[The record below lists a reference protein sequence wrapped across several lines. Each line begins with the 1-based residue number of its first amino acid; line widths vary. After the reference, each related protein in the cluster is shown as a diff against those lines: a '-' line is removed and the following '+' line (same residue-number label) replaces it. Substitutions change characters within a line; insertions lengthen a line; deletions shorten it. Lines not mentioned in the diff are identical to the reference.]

1 MRFVSYVAVFTV
13 VLTLTI
19 LQYSYTPLA
28 QESGK
33 NTQTRYYFI
42 GTVGSGNKVQME
54 LIIDSDDVT
63 GSYYYDK
70 KGIPLRLS
78 GTYNAKNERI
88 KLEEKGDKGLVTG
101 IFSGKLSSEGLDSA
115 KTIEG
120 EWSNRAGDKTLPFKL
135 TKVADFVK
143 TTVSGGPKIES
154 SLLYPKF
161 LSNDPALKTIN
172 AELSNNFKTEQDKF
186 LRESKEFFSTNDS
199 AGSWQEDRSYSIAY
213 YSEGLISLTGEV
225 YSYTG
230 GAHGNT
236 YYISS
241 NYAINHSK
249 ASLIQLSDLFKPGSN
264 YLKVLSTYCVN
275 DLLLKG
281 AGWIVNGEIK
291 SFSEKELG
299 VFAISPEGIKFAF
312 APYAVGPYSEGS
324 YFVIVPFRELRG
336 IINPKGPLSQ
346 FVGLSSK

>member
-1 MRFVSYVAVFTV
+1 MKFINYVAVFTV
-13 VLTLTI
+13 VFTSAVLL
-19 LQYSYTPLA
+19 SSKAPLA
-28 QESGK
+28 GEIGK
-33 NTQTRYYFI
+33 NTQSRYYFI
-42 GTVGSGNKVQME
+42 GAVGSGNKMQME
-54 LIIDSDDVT
+54 LIIDSQDVD

-70 KGIPLRLS
+70 KGTPLSLS
-78 GTYNAKNERI
+78 GTYDPESGMI
-88 KLEEKGDKGLVTG
+88 KLDEKGYKGL
-101 IFSGKLSSEGLDSA
+101 ISGTFRGKIVSEGPDYA

-120 EWSNRAGDKTLPFKL
+120 QWSDPKGDKKLPFKL

-143 TTVSGGPKIES
+143 TTVSGGPKIEF

-161 LSNDPALKTIN
+161 LSDAPALKMIN

-213 YSEGLISLTGEV
+213 YSESLISLTGEV

-241 NYAINHSK
+241 NYAINNSK
-249 ASLIQLSDLFKPGSN
+249 ASLIRLSDLFKPGSN
-264 YLKVLSTYCVN
+264 YLKALSTYCIN

-281 AGWIVNGEIK
+281 AGWIVNGEIE
-291 SFSEKELG
+291 SFSEQDLG
-299 VFAISPEGIKFAF
+299 VFALSPEGIKFAF
-312 APYAVGPYSEGS
+312 APYAVGPYTEGS